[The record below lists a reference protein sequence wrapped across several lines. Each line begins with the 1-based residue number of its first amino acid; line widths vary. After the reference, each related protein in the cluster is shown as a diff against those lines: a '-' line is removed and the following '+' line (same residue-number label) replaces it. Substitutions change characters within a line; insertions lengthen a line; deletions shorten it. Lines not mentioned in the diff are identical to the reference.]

1 MSFENL
7 RKIFIP
13 SSVVLVGASEDSGS
27 VGKTLTTN
35 LTQGGFKGRVYLVNP
50 RKNKVL
56 GLDTYPSVTK
66 LPEETDLAVIATPA
80 SVVPSIVEECGQRGI
95 KGLIIISSG
104 FKETGPKGLEL
115 EKQITSVQ
123 EKYEGMRIVGPNCL
137 GVIRPNISLNATFAR
152 KTVRPGKVAFISQSG
167 ALCTSILD
175 WAVPNNIGFSAFVSI
190 GSMIDVD
197 FGDLID
203 YFGEDPQTRSIV
215 MYIESI
221 TDAKEF
227 MSAARGFARTKPII
241 VVKSGRF
248 IESAKA
254 AASHTGALAGED
266 AIYDSALRRSG
277 IVRVDE
283 IEDLF
288 SASETLAMQPVPRGP
303 NLLIVGNAGGPNVMA
318 TDALIA
324 RGGKL
329 AELSQKSYEALS
341 KFLPHFWSRTN
352 PVDILGDA
360 SAERYRNALETCMA
374 DDNVDG
380 AVVVYTPQGASDPV
394 QAAQA
399 VIDAASKTGKPVL
412 TSWMGEE
419 DVAEARRLLR
429 RNNVPTFTMPE
440 QAVKT
445 YLYMYQYKRN
455 LELLYETPE
464 ELPIDQSPIKHHLKV
479 LARRAA
485 SEGRIVLTEDESKRF
500 LESYGIHVVETRVAF
515 TMEEAVSVASSMGYP
530 VVMKILSPQIT
541 HKTDV
546 GGVVVGIASDEDLR
560 YRYTEMMDN
569 VRKMVPEAKILG
581 VTIQKMVQNV
591 NYELILGCKKDRLF
605 GSVIL
610 FGSGGVGVEVFADRA
625 IGLPPLNQVLA
636 RRLMER
642 TRIYKVLRE
651 GFRNKKPANMPL
663 LEETVVKFSQMI
675 VDFPEIRE
683 LDVNPLVCTEN
694 SVVALDARIILDRE
708 VTLFKHDPHQHLVI
722 TPYPAKY
729 ITNYVTKDGRTVV
742 LRPIRPEDEPMWL
755 EMFENFSEQT
765 IMNRFFQ
772 YVRDTPHEMR
782 VRYCNIDYDR
792 EMAIV
797 GETIEGGKRKIVGVV
812 RLVIEPRGK
821 SGEFAVAVADPWQG
835 VGIGSKMVD
844 YIIGIAE
851 DKNLERIDA
860 VVLSRNT
867 RMLEL
872 CRKLGFNLEKQNSG
886 EVRVTLDL
894 GRRIEQDRN
903 TSENQGK
910 LQSRD
915 RVRIDEAELKDP
927 EATEG

>member
-7 RKIFIP
+7 RKIFNP
-13 SSVVLVGASEDSGS
+13 SSIAIVGASDDEGS
-27 VGKTLTTN
+27 VGRTLTLN
-35 LTQGGFKGRVYLVNP
+35 LTQKGFKGSVYLVNP
-50 RKNKVL
+50 RKNKIL
-56 GLDTYPSVTK
+56 EHDTYPSVTK
-66 LPEETDLAVIATPA
+66 LPETVDLAVIATPA
-80 SVVPSIVEECGQRGI
+80 TVVPTVVEECGEKGI
-95 KGLIIISSG
+95 RGLIIISAG
-104 FKETGPKGLEL
+104 FKETGLKGLEL
-115 EKQITSVQ
+115 EKQIKSIQ
-123 EKYEGMRIVGPNCL
+123 QKYEGMRIVGPNCL
-137 GVIRPNISLNATFAR
+137 GVMRPTINLNATFAR
-152 KTVRPGKVAFISQSG
+152 KMVRPGKVAFVSQSG

-175 WAVPNNIGFSAFVSI
+175 WAVPNNVGFSAFTSI

-197 FGDLID
+197 FGDVID

-248 IESAKA
+248 SESAKA

-266 AIYDSALRRSG
+266 AIYDSALRRAG

-288 SASETLAMQPVPRGP
+288 SCSGTLAMQPVPKGP
-303 NLLIVGNAGGPNVMA
+303 NLLILGNAGGPNVMA
-318 TDALIA
+318 TDALMS
-324 RGGKL
+324 RDGKL
-329 AELSQKSYEALS
+329 AELSQRSFEALNS
-341 KFLPHFWSRTN
+341 FLPSFWSKSN

-360 SAERYRNALETCMA
+360 SAERYRKALETCLA
-374 DDNVDG
+374 DQNVDG
-380 AVVVYTPQGASDPV
+380 AVVIYTPQGASDPAD
-394 QAAQA
+394 AAQA
-399 VIDAASKTGKPVL
+399 VVDASAKTGKPVL

-419 DVAEARRLLR
+419 DVAEARRLLS
-429 RNNVPTFTMPE
+429 RNNVPTFATPE
-440 QAVKT
+440 QAIKT
-445 YLYMYQYKRN
+445 YLYMYQYRRN

-464 ELPIDQSPIKHHLKV
+464 ELPIEQSPIKHHLKV

-485 SEGRIVLTEDESKRF
+485 SEGRAILTEDESKRF
-500 LESYGIHVVETRVAF
+500 LQSYGIPVVETRTAS
-515 TMEEAVSVASSMGYP
+515 TLEEAVRLASSIGYP

-541 HKTDV
+541 HKSDV
-546 GGVVVGIASDEDLR
+546 GGVMIGISSEEDLR
-560 YRYTEMMDN
+560 NRYNEMMNN
-569 VRKMVPEAKILG
+569 VRRSAPEAQILG
-581 VTIQKMVQNV
+581 VTIQKMILDV
-591 NYELILGCKKDRLF
+591 NYELIIGCKKDRLF

-610 FGSGGVGVEVFADRA
+610 FGSGGIGVEVFADRA

-642 TRIYKVLRE
+642 TRIYKVLKQ
-651 GFRNKKPANMPL
+651 GFRNRKPANMPA
-663 LEETVVKFSQMI
+663 LEESLVEFSQMI

-683 LDVNPLVCTEN
+683 LDINPLVCTGD
-694 SVVALDARIILDRE
+694 SVIALDARVIIDKE
-708 VTLFKHDPHQHLVI
+708 VALTKHDPHQHLVI
-722 TPYPAKY
+722 SPYPLKY
-729 ITNYVTKDGRTVV
+729 VTTYRTKDGRNVV

-772 YVRDTPHEMR
+772 YIKDTPHEMR

-797 GETIEGGKRKIVGVV
+797 GEIVENGKRKIIGVV

-821 SGEFAVAVADPWQG
+821 KGEFAVVVADPWQG
-835 VGIGSKMVD
+835 LGIGSKMVD
-844 YIIGIAE
+844 HIIGIAE
-851 DKNLERIDA
+851 DKSLEKMEG

-872 CRKLGFNLEKQNSG
+872 CRKLGFRLEKQNPE
-886 EVRVTLDL
+886 EVQVTLDL
-894 GRRIEQDRN
+894 SGRIEQ
-903 TSENQGK
+903 NQTTPPGTK
-910 LQSRD
+910 AEPTGNEVQVD
-915 RVRIDEAELKDP
+915 EVRP
-927 EATEG
+927 EGPEVA

>member
-7 RKIFIP
+7 RRIFNP
-13 SSVVLVGASEDSGS
+13 SSVVLVGASEDQGS
-27 VGKTLTTN
+27 IGKTLTTN
-35 LTQGGFKGRVYLVNP
+35 LTQGGFKGQVHLVNP
-50 RKNKVL
+50 RKNKIL
-56 GLDTYPSVTK
+56 GLDAYPGVTK
-66 LPEETDLAVIATPA
+66 LPEAVDLAIIATPA
-80 SVVPSIVEECGQRGI
+80 RVVPSIVEECGQRGI
-95 KGLIIISSG
+95 RGVIIVSAG

-115 EKQITSVQ
+115 EKQITALQ

-137 GVIRPNISLNATFAR
+137 GVIRPSINLNATFAR

-221 TDAKEF
+221 TNAKEF

-248 IESAKA
+248 SESAKA

-324 RGGKL
+324 RGGRL
-329 AELSQKSYEALS
+329 AELNQKSYEALS
-341 KFLPHFWSRTN
+341 ELLPPFWSRTN

-360 SAERYRNALETCMA
+360 SPDRYRNALEICMR
-374 DDNVDG
+374 DDNADG
-380 AVVVYTPQGASDPV
+380 AVVVYTPQGSSDPI

-399 VIDAASKTGKPVL
+399 VIDATANTGKPVL

-429 RNNVPTFTMPE
+429 RKSIPTFTMPE
-440 QAVKT
+440 QAVKA
-445 YLYMYQYKRN
+445 YLYMYQYRRN

-485 SEGRIVLTEDESKRF
+485 SEGHVVLTEDESKGF
-500 LESYGIHVVETRVAF
+500 LESYGIRVVETRAAF
-515 TMEEAVSVASSMGYP
+515 TLEEAVAVASSIGYP
-530 VVMKILSPQIT
+530 IVMKILSPQIT

-546 GGVVVGIASDEDLR
+546 GGVAVGIASDEDLR
-560 YRYTEMMDN
+560 NRYNEMMDS
-569 VRKMVPEAKILG
+569 VRKKAPEARILG

-642 TRIYKVLRE
+642 TRIYRVLKD
-651 GFRNKKPANMPL
+651 GFRNRKPANMPL

-675 VDFPEIRE
+675 VDFPEIKE
-683 LDVNPLVCTEN
+683 LDVNPLVCTDN
-694 SVVALDARIILDRE
+694 SVIALDARVILDRE
-708 VTLFKHDPHQHLVI
+708 VTLSKHDPHQHLVI

-729 ITNYVTKDGRTVV
+729 IITYKTKDGRSVV

-772 YVRDTPHEMR
+772 YIKDTPHEMR

-797 GETIEGGKRKIVGVV
+797 GEIVEDGKRKIVGVV

-821 SGEFAVAVADPWQG
+821 SGEFAVAIADPWQG
-835 VGIGSKMVD
+835 IGIGSKMVD

-867 RMLEL
+867 RMLGL
-872 CRKLGFNLEKQNSG
+872 CRKLGFRLEKENPD
-886 EVRVTLDL
+886 EVQVTLYL
-894 GRRIEQDRN
+894 GRGVEQDGN
-903 TSENQGK
+903 TFENPDIA
-910 LQSRD
+910 QSRNQF
-915 RVRIDEAELKDP
+915 ELK
-927 EATEG
+927 